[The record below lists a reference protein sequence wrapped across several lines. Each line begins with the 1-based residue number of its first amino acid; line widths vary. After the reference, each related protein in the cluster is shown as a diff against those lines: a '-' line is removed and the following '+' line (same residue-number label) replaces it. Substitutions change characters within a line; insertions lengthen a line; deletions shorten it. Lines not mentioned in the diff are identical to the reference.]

1 MHQLKFDT
9 KALHG
14 KPQKKD
20 IHNSLR
26 YPIYASVAFDY
37 ETAQDMEDA
46 FNHRK
51 LAHAYSRITNPT
63 VELLEQTLC
72 SLENGFSGIALSSG
86 MAAITN
92 TFLALLTCKDNI
104 IASKYLF
111 GNTFSL
117 LKETLKGFGIEARF
131 VDVNDQSEL
140 ENAIDENTRIIFCET
155 ITNPQIKV
163 SDFSIVSKIAKK
175 HNLIV
180 VVDSSVTTPF
190 LFDAKKHGANIV
202 IHSTTKYI
210 SGGATSV
217 GGAIIDLGNYD
228 WTNNKALTK
237 YHNLESFAFIAR
249 LRKEV
254 YRNFGSCMSPQAAY
268 LQALGLETL
277 SLRITKS
284 CKNAIKIAQLLE
296 TSPKIKKVNYPGL
309 KSSEYYDLSIEQF
322 NGMAGGILSFEL
334 SGKEEAYKFIDGLNL
349 IRRAT
354 NINDN
359 KSLIIHPAS
368 TIFADFSLEEK
379 EDMGVTQGLVRLSV
393 GIEDPSDLIEDI
405 DQALIFLTKK

>member
-1 MHQLKFDT
+1 MNELRFDT

-14 KPQKKD
+14 KPKKKD
-20 IHNSLR
+20 VHNSIR
-26 YPIYASVAFDY
+26 YPVYAGVAFDY
-37 ETAQDMEDA
+37 KTAQQMEDA

-51 LAHAYSRITNPT
+51 PSHTYSRITNPT
-63 VELLEQTLC
+63 VELFEQTLC
-72 SLENGFSGIALSSG
+72 LLENGFAGIALSSG

-92 TFLALLTCKDNI
+92 TLLALLTGKDNV

-111 GNTFSL
+111 GNTLSL
-117 LKETLKGFGIEARF
+117 LKETLKGFGVEARF
-131 VDVNDQSEL
+131 VDVNDQSAL
-140 ENAIDENTRIIFCET
+140 ESAIDENTRMIFCET
-155 ITNPQIKV
+155 ITNPQMRV
-163 SDFSIVSKIAKK
+163 SDFSIVSKIAKR
-175 HNLIV
+175 HDLIV

-202 IHSTTKYI
+202 VHSTTKYI

-228 WTNNKALTK
+228 WTNNRALKK
-237 YHNLESFAFIAR
+237 YHDLEAFAFIAR

-254 YRNFGSCMSPQAAY
+254 YRNFGSCMSPQAAC
-268 LQALGLETL
+268 LQTLGLETL
-277 SLRITKS
+277 SLRIKKS
-284 CKNAIKIAQLLE
+284 CNNAIKIAQFLE
-296 TSPKIKKVNYPGL
+296 NSSKIKKVNYPGL
-309 KSSEYYDLSIEQF
+309 TSSEYYDLSIEQF
-322 NGMAGGILSFEL
+322 NGLAGGIISFEL
-334 SGKEEAYKFIDGLNL
+334 AGRKEAFKFIDVLNL

-379 EDMGVTQGLVRLSV
+379 EDMEVTQGLIRLSV
-393 GIEDPSDLIEDI
+393 GIEDPRDLMEDI
-405 DQALIFLTKK
+405 DRALISLT

>member
-1 MHQLKFDT
+1 MNKLRFDT

-14 KPQKKD
+14 KPKKGD
-20 IHNSLR
+20 VHNSLR
-26 YPIYASVAFDY
+26 YPVYASVAFDY
-37 ETAQDMEDA
+37 DTAQDMEDA

-51 LAHAYSRITNPT
+51 PAHAYSRITNPT
-63 VELLEQTLC
+63 VELFEQTLC
-72 SLENGFSGIALSSG
+72 LLESGFAGIALSSG

-92 TFLALLTCKDNI
+92 TFLALLNRKDNI

-117 LKETLKGFGIEARF
+117 LKETLSGFGIKARF
-131 VDVNDQSEL
+131 VDVNNQTDL
-140 ENAIDENTRIIFCET
+140 ENAIDKNTRMIFCET
-155 ITNPQIKV
+155 ITNPQMKV
-163 SDFSIVSKIAKK
+163 SDFSIISKIAKK

-190 LFDAKKHGANIV
+190 LFDAKNHGVNIV
-202 IHSTTKYI
+202 VHSTTKYI

-228 WTNNKALTK
+228 WTNNRALEK

-249 LRKEV
+249 LRKEL

-268 LQALGLETL
+268 LQTLGLETL
-277 SLRITKS
+277 SLRIKKS
-284 CKNAIKIAQLLE
+284 CDNTIKIADYLE
-296 TSPKIKKVNYPGL
+296 SSPNIKKVNYPGL
-309 KSSEYYDLSIEQF
+309 KSSEYYDLSAEQF

-334 SGKEEAYKFIDGLNL
+334 SGRKEAYRLIDNLNL

-393 GIEDPSDLIEDI
+393 GIEDPKDLIEDI
-405 DQALIFLTKK
+405 DRALMSLT